1 MEKKK
6 TLIQS
11 LDRALDILAIVRDS
25 ANPVRSTDIAEQLG
39 LGVAT
44 AHNIIRSL
52 YIRGYLAQDE
62 NSRYVLGPECF
73 RLYREAAE
81 PFEQLRKAA
90 APQVRELASAT
101 GDTTFFGVEYYGTL
115 YCVSLSVGNGQLVVS
130 GKQDW
135 LDKLHSTAAGK
146 VIIAE
151 KGLEWFERI
160 AAKQKFEKFTDRTLT
175 TPAEMTGEIA
185 KIKKSAYALSIDECS
200 NGIAALGIPVYDKD
214 GKFIGSLAQSFP
226 TMYLE
231 NGKINPDERAK
242 LLQSFARKITEAL

>member
-11 LDRALDILAIVRDS
+11 LDRALDILEIIRDS
-25 ANPVRSTDIAEQLG
+25 SAPVRATDIAEKLG

-52 YIRGYLAQDE
+52 YIRGYLGQDE
-62 NSRYVLGPECF
+62 NNRYVLGPECF

-81 PFEQLRKAA
+81 PFEQLRKAV
-90 APQVRELASAT
+90 APQVSELASAT
-101 GDTTFFGVEYYGTL
+101 GDTTFFGIEYYGTL

-130 GKQDW
+130 GKQNW

-146 VIIAE
+146 IIIAE
-151 KGLEWFERI
+151 KGLEWFKRI
-160 AAKQKFEKFTDRTLT
+160 AAKQSPEKFTSHTLT
-175 TPAEMTGEIA
+175 TSTEIDEEIA
-185 KIKKSAYALSIDECS
+185 KIKKTAYALSVDECS
-200 NGIAALGIPVYDKD
+200 VGVAAIAIPVYGNA

-226 TMYLE
+226 SMYLE
-231 NGKINPDERAK
+231 NGTVNPDERVR
-242 LLQSFARKITEAL
+242 LLQSFAVKIIEAL

>member
-11 LDRALDILAIVRDS
+11 LDRALDILEIIRDS
-25 ANPVRSTDIAEQLG
+25 SAPVRATDIAEKLG

-52 YIRGYLAQDE
+52 YIRGYLGQDE
-62 NSRYVLGPECF
+62 NNRYVLGPECF

-81 PFEQLRKAA
+81 PFEQLRKAVV
-90 APQVRELASAT
+90 PQVGALAAAT
-101 GDTTFFGVEYYGTL
+101 GDTTFFGTEYYGTL

-135 LDKLHSTAAGK
+135 LNKLHCTAAGK
-146 VIIAE
+146 IIIAE
-151 KGLEWFERI
+151 KGLDWFKRI
-160 AAKQKFEKFTDRTLT
+160 AAKQSPEKFTNCTLT
-175 TPAEMTGEIA
+175 TSSAMEKEIV

-200 NGIAALGIPVYDKD
+200 GGVSALGIPVYDKA

-231 NGKINPDERAK
+231 NGTVNPDKRVK
-242 LLQSFARKITEAL
+242 LLRSFAVKIVEAL